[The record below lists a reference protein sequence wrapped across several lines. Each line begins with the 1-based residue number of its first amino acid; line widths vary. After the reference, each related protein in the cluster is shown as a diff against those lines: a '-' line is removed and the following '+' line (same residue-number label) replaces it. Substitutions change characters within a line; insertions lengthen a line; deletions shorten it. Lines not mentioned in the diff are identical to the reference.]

1 MYVEKTLPFSILL
14 CETYVSEEKWTEL
27 ADLCE
32 TTWNSIPKEQTHDL
46 APLLKYMKIAYSNLG
61 KGIESYFEKLF
72 TLQYSEEGS
81 VSITKEWWVA
91 MKKIDFYKEK
101 NEVDS
106 FIQCCEQAWSLR
118 KTSEPM
124 IELSGH
130 YLKVNNHAKAYEC
143 AKRAKDAGVA
153 HPEIDRVMMI
163 VAYYVGKMEDGL
175 EACDALMLD
184 RTHSQTYKTQG
195 LTNLFWYAQPLPI
208 LQKVDIGKLTHIPT
222 IPGYPEQA
230 YNPLN
235 PAILPY
241 NDGYY
246 VNCRLVN
253 YYQDTVTGV
262 YTIYD
267 KNNVIQTR
275 NMLLTLD
282 ADFNV
287 KSQREIVDRNVRL
300 QRYPAFAKGLED
312 MRLVWCDDG
321 EKDTILFSATSLEG
335 SPQSSPT
342 IAMGILDHQ
351 QEEVCPVEQYVC
363 MKKPIPGR
371 QEKNWIPFVLCD
383 EHGVDIVSIYC
394 FDPFTVLRCDIHTG
408 DIDLL
413 AKTPQK
419 VDLSNLRGSSG
430 VIPYGA
436 GYLTVTHQITVFNN
450 RRYYFHRFLYFVIED
465 GEYTVKQLTHPFY
478 FVEKDVEFCSGLCTT
493 ENGTSFLLTVGVKDR
508 EAYLFEVDVN
518 VVETALFDI

>member
-235 PAILPY
+235 PVLPLVL
-241 NDGYY
+241 DGPTPEI
-246 VNCRLVN
+246 
-253 YYQDTVTGV
+253 Q
-262 YTIYD
+262 
-267 KNNVIQTR
+267 KN
-275 NMLLTLD
+275 
-282 ADFNV
+282 
-287 KSQREIVDRNVRL
+287 
-300 QRYPAFAKGLED
+300 LE
-312 MRLVWCDDG
+312 
-321 EKDTILFSATSLEG
+321 K
-335 SPQSSPT
+335 
-342 IAMGILDHQ
+342 
-351 QEEVCPVEQYVC
+351 
-363 MKKPIPGR
+363 
-371 QEKNWIPFVLCD
+371 
-383 EHGVDIVSIYC
+383 VDI
-394 FDPFTVLRCDIHTG
+394 DPPVL
-408 DIDLL
+408 L
-413 AKTPQK
+413 
-419 VDLSNLRGSSG
+419 
-430 VIPYGA
+430 
-436 GYLTVTHQITVFNN
+436 
-450 RRYYFHRFLYFVIED
+450 
-465 GEYTVKQLTHPFY
+465 
-478 FVEKDVEFCSGLCTT
+478 
-493 ENGTSFLLTVGVKDR
+493 
-508 EAYLFEVDVN
+508 
-518 VVETALFDI
+518 